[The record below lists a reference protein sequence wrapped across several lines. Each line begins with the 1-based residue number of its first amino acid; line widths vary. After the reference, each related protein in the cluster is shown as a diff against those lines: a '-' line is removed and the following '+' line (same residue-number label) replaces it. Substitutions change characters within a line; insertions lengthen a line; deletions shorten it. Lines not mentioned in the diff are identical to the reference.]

1 MLVAAR
7 ALERVLFV
15 TGKHHGLV
23 RRHLDQVHFSAAR
36 RTFQPGAPF
45 SFHSE
50 LSPVLA
56 MGRELQN
63 LPGVST

>member
-1 MLVAAR
+1 MLAATR
-7 ALERVLFV
+7 ALERALLV
-15 TGKHHGLV
+15 TGKHQGFV
-23 RRHLDQVHFSAAR
+23 RRHLDQVHFTAAR